1 MTNGNFPASKILFV
15 DDEQAL
21 MVLGDDLLTDEG
33 YEVVCASSGRQALDL
48 FEQHEHQ
55 FDLVVTDESMPGM
68 TGVELAQRLFV
79 LAPQLPVVLCSG
91 FLLSMEDEGIAQTNI
106 KAVLAKTDVFL
117 KLPQQIKTLLATL
130 PG

>member
-1 MTNGNFPASKILFV
+1 MNGNLPAPKILFV

-68 TGVELAQRLFV
+68 TGIELAQRLFV

-91 FLLSMEDEGIAQTNI
+91 FLLSMEDEGVAQTNI

-117 KLPQQIKTLLATL
+117 KLPQQIKTLLTTS
-130 PG
+130 PS